1 MMKKR
6 VASSLAL
13 LCLVAALAALGGCQL
28 IFPSTAELYVSIDGT
43 YGSVTCELYLIERL
57 DPGRS
62 KDTGTN
68 MFASRA
74 RTETIQGR
82 SWMVF
87 ELPKGRWDIYMEYY
101 THNAYR
107 SYATERDTV
116 GLDANDWAALWI
128 SGTDW
133 TSTRVYQGVGDV
145 SLPSTL

>member
-1 MMKKR
+1 MMKTR
-6 VASSLAL
+6 LVRSMAL
-13 LCLVAALAALGGCQL
+13 LLILVALSVLGACQL

-57 DPGRS
+57 SPGRS

-68 MFASRA
+68 MMSSRV

-87 ELPKGRWDIYMEYY
+87 EVPKGRWDIYMEYY
-101 THNAYR
+101 THNAY
-107 SYATERDTV
+107 SSFSTERDTV
-116 GLDANDWAALWI
+116 GLDVNDWAALWI

-133 TSTRVYQGVGDV
+133 TSTRTYQGVGAV
-145 SLPSTL
+145 SLPSPL

>member
-1 MMKKR
+1 MKTR
-6 VASSLAL
+6 IARLIIL
-13 LCLVAALAALGGCQL
+13 TCLVAVLATLGACQL
-28 IFPSTAELYVSIDGT
+28 IFPSTGELYVSIDGT

-57 DPGRS
+57 SPGRS

-87 ELPKGRWDIYMEYY
+87 EVPKGRWDIYMEYY

-107 SYATERDTV
+107 SYATERDTI
-116 GLDANDWAALWI
+116 GLDVNDWAALWI
-128 SGTDW
+128 SGDDW
-133 TSTRVYQGVGDV
+133 TSTRMYQGVGGV